1 MATLLWTS
9 GDVCLMFRSQDEV
22 HMIVS
27 SDSPM
32 VPHLQANLLN
42 FSSIN
47 FLFDEFTQFELFKMQ
62 VFSDLEIIDISTTD
76 FLESMNFVQRTTKCN
91 VIGQQEV

>member
-1 MATLLWTS
+1 MTS
-9 GDVCLMFRSQDEV
+9 ALCFKARMEV